1 MRHDGPLRGPVVDC
15 RSTRERTVKRLISMT
30 VGLAL
35 GITLWSGPAWAEGE
49 PTEGATIVSA
59 EQSHDS
65 QNNAGDPIT
74 PVFSEVQST
83 LNRIGFSN
91 PLRSLLNTIAAQLA
105 TLQLQ
110 LAQLYD
116 DLFVETCPTC
126 DSMNSV

>member
-1 MRHDGPLRGPVVDC
+1 M
-15 RSTRERTVKRLISMT
+15 KRLISMT

-35 GITLWSGPAWAEGE
+35 GITLWSGPARAEGE
-49 PTEGATIVSA
+49 PTEGTTIVSA

-65 QNNAGDPIT
+65 QPNAGSPIML
-74 PVFSEVQST
+74 VFSEVQRT
-83 LNRIGFSN
+83 LNRVPGFSN

-105 TLQLQ
+105 TVELQ

-126 DSMNSV
+126 DSIDSV